1 MPASGADKTL
11 KTRLLKDLRRAII
24 LGHLRPGAKL
34 VIHDIALE
42 YGTSVTPVREALQ
55 MLAQDGLVTVR
66 PHSGYLVTQI
76 TLRQLRDLLDL
87 REVLELASVAR
98 AAARITEEQIAELTA
113 VSAGYTG
120 DDDESYERYT
130 AENRRFHYLI
140 GVASGNAELADSL
153 GHLHDRLA
161 RFMVIRRAGRVM
173 EQSHQRIIEALSA
186 HDRQA
191 ALDAM
196 QAELDDA
203 REVVMGRVI
212 EDEGDSWHLSS

>member
-1 MPASGADKTL
+1 MPVSGADTTL

-24 LGHLRPGAKL
+24 LGHLRPGDKL
-34 VIHDIALE
+34 VIRDIALE

-55 MLAQDGLVTVR
+55 MLAQEDLVTVR

-87 REVLELASVAR
+87 REVLELASVER
-98 AAARITEEQIAELTA
+98 AAGRITEEQIAELSA
-113 VSAGYTG
+113 VSAGYSG

-140 GVASGNAELADSL
+140 GVASGNAELADAL
-153 GHLHDRLA
+153 GRLHDRLA

-173 EQSHQRIIEALSA
+173 QESHQRIIDALCS
-186 HDRQA
+186 HNRQA
-191 ALDAM
+191 AGEAM
-196 QAELDDA
+196 RAELDDA
-203 REVVMGRVI
+203 REVIMGRVI
-212 EDEGDSWHLSS
+212 EEEGDSWRLSS